1 MARKSG
7 SEGADGMGEDFV
19 SAVDR
24 LRRDAAPV
32 IAKALDLDRAEA
44 AEAALNAVTELAL
57 AARALLRALPL
68 PPDSLQHVENAER
81 EAIRAAKLAVA
92 SLDKEAK
99 KRGRSAKLQKV
110 SVDFGP
116 APPTKRK
123 ASPPGKQKRSQGGK
137 RKRSSRTR
145 KK

>member
-1 MARKSG
+1 MARDSG
-7 SEGADGMGEDFV
+7 SGDPDGKGEDFE

-44 AEAALNAVTELAL
+44 AEAALNAMAEMAL

-68 PPDSLQHVENAER
+68 PPESRRHVENAER
-81 EAIRAAKLAVA
+81 EAVRAAKMAMA
-92 SLDKEAK
+92 SFDKRAK
-99 KRGRSAKLQKV
+99 KRGAPTKLRQV
-110 SVDFGP
+110 QVDFKAPSAAKPKKAP
-116 APPTKRK
+116 A
-123 ASPPGKQKRSQGGK
+123 GG
-137 RKRSSRTR
+137 RKRSGKRR